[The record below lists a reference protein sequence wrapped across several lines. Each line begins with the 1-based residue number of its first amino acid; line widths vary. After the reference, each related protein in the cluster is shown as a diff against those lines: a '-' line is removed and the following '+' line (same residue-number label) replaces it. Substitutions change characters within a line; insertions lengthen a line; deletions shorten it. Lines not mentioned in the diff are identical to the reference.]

1 MRILR
6 TILWVI
12 CVLILLAIGS
22 VVALYF
28 LVTPQTVQNRLQSSF
43 GEVGLTIRTNEL
55 PTVRLL
61 PTISVALPSAQLFD
75 AQNKLIAFYR
85 SAQFTVSPW
94 WLAFGKVHVDDILI
108 DGLSLQETEC
118 PTASMWLK
126 NNVTDKTKLFDNV
139 TVGSVE
145 FNNSD
150 LRIRREGY
158 LVNFQNL
165 RATFSAPAPQM
176 HTPVAVAAQVQIL
189 PDNLLL
195 DLEAAFSLD
204 LNLASGQMSF
214 ENVAL
219 TANGT
224 QQGRSF
230 HVQLNSPLA
239 QITEEKLYAK
249 TADIQLTGDQSLG
262 DVALSAAE
270 LQIEELTWQAP
281 DLYLRYTKGSG
292 NQALKLDLRSPV
304 IFDRQKALYLADH
317 IQGTVTLPGQTESIP
332 LSGKLST
339 DWNNEQIQGEFFARV
354 HGAPMSFLGES
365 AGFDH
370 PSIKGDIVFGRLELG
385 DLSVFN
391 SLQKAQ
397 QTLSIETAD
406 SEITSPTQAA
416 EAPETA
422 DSEAVATKEPE
433 AQPDAQVTDP
443 VSPQENSEGLINA
456 NENSP
461 SAPSEVISPETEA
474 QETQAA
480 AALTESPNIEQT
492 PSEPPEAQTQP
503 AQLQESALSEEKD
516 FDFLNHFDFKGTL
529 VVGELVTG
537 PVKLVQLKS
546 DMNVQNGVLR
556 LPKAQALTYD
566 GKTELDAQI
575 NSQGHWNVTYKAE
588 SVNLSSLFADANG
601 NSKTSGVLSLQANLY
616 GSGFTQETLNGQVG
630 FSAGRPKLFGFHL
643 NDAVKA
649 LKAYKEPTQNTDL
662 FTETNLIGGIAT
674 IHDAKATIERL
685 TVDFGHT
692 RARGQAEIDL
702 SDGTVSGQ
710 LLAKDASGLDLTMSL
725 SGQWQNPVALL
736 DVEKIKK
743 DNNLV
748 QKPKDAPKPSGWDKL
763 KNFFRERF

>member
-108 DGLSLQETEC
+108 DGFSLQETEC

-214 ENVAL
+214 ENVVL

-649 LKAYKEPTQNTDL
+649 LKGYKEPTQNTDL

>member
-1 MRILR
+1 M
-6 TILWVI
+6 
-12 CVLILLAIGS
+12 
-22 VVALYF
+22 
-28 LVTPQTVQNRLQSSF
+28 QSSTSQRI
-43 GEVGLTIRTNEL
+43 GAWE
-55 PTVRLL
+55 
-61 PTISVALPSAQLFD
+61 
-75 AQNKLIAFYR
+75 
-85 SAQFTVSPW
+85 SP
-94 WLAFGKVHVDDILI
+94 
-108 DGLSLQETEC
+108 
-118 PTASMWLK
+118 
-126 NNVTDKTKLFDNV
+126 
-139 TVGSVE
+139 
-145 FNNSD
+145 
-150 LRIRREGY
+150 
-158 LVNFQNL
+158 
-165 RATFSAPAPQM
+165 
-176 HTPVAVAAQVQIL
+176 
-189 PDNLLL
+189 
-195 DLEAAFSLD
+195 LEAAFSLD

-214 ENVAL
+214 ENVVL

-370 PSIKGDIVFGRLELG
+370 PSIKGDIVFGRLELR